1 VEKRI
6 AMSKVRKPDAPIN
19 TPLDRRTIVEQIVES
34 LREGILRGRY
44 EHGDELNQAELA
56 KEFGVARIPVREAL
70 RQLQGEGLVRSTA
83 HMRVIVNGI
92 TPEVAIEQIEVR
104 AVVEHYLLGRA
115 AAKLTQDDFA
125 ELSRLCDLMENETD
139 RFRWLQLN
147 EQFHRTLLDPA
158 KSTFAID
165 FTRQLA
171 SLVGK
176 YLESRSPL
184 GLGNDKIVN
193 AQHRRIVAALN
204 EGRVDEARAELLAH
218 IHNTRDRVA
227 AFVAKQTDQERSA

>member
-1 VEKRI
+1 
-6 AMSKVRKPDAPIN
+6 MPDAPIN
-19 TPLDRRTIVEQIVES
+19 TPLDRRTIVEQIVET

-70 RQLQGEGLVRSTA
+70 RQLQGEGLVKSTA

-115 AAKLTQDDFA
+115 AAKLTEGDLA
-125 ELSRLCDLMENETD
+125 ELSRYCDLMDVEED
-139 RFRWLQLN
+139 RVRWLQLN
-147 EQFHRTLLDPA
+147 EKFHRTLLGPA
-158 KSTFAID
+158 KSTFAMD

-184 GLGNDKIVN
+184 GLGSDTIVN
-193 AQHRRIVAALN
+193 AQHRRIVTALQ

-227 AFVAKQTDQERSA
+227 TFVAKEALTERDA

>member
-1 VEKRI
+1 MPKTVET
-6 AMSKVRKPDAPIN
+6 DAPFN
-19 TPLDRRTIVEQIVES
+19 TPLDRRTIVEHVVES
-34 LREGILRGRY
+34 LRESILRGRY

-70 RQLQGEGLVRSTA
+70 RQLQGEGLVTSVA
-83 HMRVIVNGI
+83 HKRVIVNGV

-115 AAKLTQDDFA
+115 AAKLTENDLA
-125 ELSRLCDLMENETD
+125 ELTRLCDLMEKEKD
-139 RFRWLQLN
+139 RPRWLHLN
-147 EQFHRTLLDPA
+147 EQFHRTLLGPA

-184 GLGNDKIVN
+184 GIDSDKIVN
-193 AQHRRIVAALN
+193 SQHRRIVAALT

-218 IHNTRDRVA
+218 IHHTRDRVA
-227 AFVAKQTDQERSA
+227 SFIANEAKTKRSA